1 MIRLKLHFCGQK
13 IDIKGTVSHMITS
26 AFRRL
31 MQNYGNFKGSHGYR
45 VSWELADLKSETL
58 LQEKQLKRIKG
69 RERTHSMDSFDP
81 I

>member
-1 MIRLKLHFCGQK
+1 MM
-13 IDIKGTVSHMITS
+13 VS

-58 LQEKQLKRIKG
+58 LQEKNEKNKR
-69 RERTHSMDSFDP
+69 
-81 I
+81 